1 MEGYELAKEGHSV
14 VARMQSADGRFKK
27 NHVRGS
33 WNIELLLSHGWE
45 IVPSEVNRLLPKY
58 LPVLKNLD
66 GAIVKKRKR
75 RKK

>member
-45 IVPSEVNRLLPKY
+45 IVPSEVNWLLHM
-58 LPVLKNLD
+58 
-66 GAIVKKRKR
+66 
-75 RKK
+75 